1 MYIKDCISSLKM
13 LYQRITNT
21 MIISLL
27 CRIKK
32 KIKIKTRLID
42 TENNL
47 MVPRREEGGKLGE
60 KGEGD

>member
-1 MYIKDCISSLKM
+1 M